1 MLYDLVAKQKLRKP
15 QWPHMQNSS
24 RTFLLQ
30 FSQLCQLDLF
40 PVLEEQ
46 TGPLTPQNKL
56 LTEVLALAQLHRF
69 IHKQWRGR
77 PSEDRRALIAA
88 FLAKSIHNLS
98 TTRQLIDRLKVDP
111 QLREIC
117 GWLNAK
123 AIPSESTFSRAFA
136 DFARRKLPERIH
148 EAVIR
153 LTQQDRIVGH
163 IARDSTAIEARE
175 RYPETRRQ
183 KLEKKRKKANKKPLA
198 KQKSKNLGITARQ
211 RKMTLPQMMD
221 GLSRSCAIG
230 AKQNS
235 KGYMYYWR
243 GYKLHLDTADGQI
256 PITAI
261 LTGANVHDAKVA
273 IPLMTMSSERVHY
286 LYDLMDSAYD
296 AQAILAHSRELGHV
310 PVVDPHGRRATRG
323 ISELPK
329 IFPKKPKPQL
339 CPAKAERY
347 KERTMAERVNARLK
361 DEFGGRTLRVR
372 GASKVM
378 AHLMFGVIALTV
390 DQIQKQLR

>member
-1 MLYDLVAKQKLRKP
+1 
-15 QWPHMQNSS
+15 MQNSS
-24 RTFLLQ
+24 RDYLMQ

-46 TGPLTPQNKL
+46 TEPLSAQNKL
-56 LTEVLALAQLHRF
+56 LSKVLALAQLHRF

-77 PSEDRRALIAA
+77 PSNDRRALIAA
-88 FLAKSIHNLS
+88 FLAKSIHNLP
-98 TTRQLIDRLKVDP
+98 TTRALIDRLKADK

-117 GWLNAK
+117 GWLDPK
-123 AIPSESTFSRAFA
+123 AVPSESTFSRAFA

-153 LTQQDRIVGH
+153 LSHQGRVVGH

-175 RYPETRRQ
+175 RFAETAKQ
-183 KLEKKRKKANKKPLA
+183 KSARKRKKAGKKPLP
-198 KQKSKNLGITARQ
+198 KQKSKHLGITVKQ
-211 RKMTLPQMMD
+211 RKMTLSQMMG
-221 GLSRSCAIG
+221 GLSRNCAIG
-230 AKQNS
+230 TKQNS
-235 KGYMYYWR
+235 KGHTNYWR
-243 GYKLHLDTADGQI
+243 GFKLHLDVGDGQI

-261 LTGANVHDAKVA
+261 LTGANVHDARVA
-273 IPLMTMSSERVHY
+273 IPLMTMTTQRVCY

-310 PVVDPHGRRATRG
+310 PIVDPHGRRATR
-323 ISELPK
+323 SVSQLPK
-329 IFPKKPKPQL
+329 IFPKLAKPIL
-339 CPAKAERY
+339 CPAKKERY

-372 GASKVM
+372 GPQKVM